1 MMGIDTILSAAV
13 LAVDVTSESLG
24 SDVQESVQGV
34 TSEATQEVSQ
44 MVQFFED
51 HIPDL
56 VAFGIQVLLALVFFF
71 VGSKVIKWIRKIVRK
86 SFERAN
92 ADAGVS
98 QFVDSMLK
106 FGLYALLI
114 FIIATKF
121 GVESSSVAALIA
133 SAGVAVGL
141 ALQGSLS
148 NFAGGILILLLK
160 PFAVGD
166 YIIVTQEG
174 IEGTVKEIQIF
185 YTKLATVD
193 NQTVVVPN
201 SILTNNSLT
210 NVTARPERK
219 LDLKVGI
226 SYDADLKKAKSLIED
241 MLLHDESII
250 QDEEIRVFV
259 ASLGDSAVMIGL
271 RAWVKTEEYWTTRWR
286 LMEEI
291 KLTFDAEGI
300 DIPYNQLTVHV
311 REEG

>member
-1 MMGIDTILSAAV
+1 MTVLTSTEITEGLQSDLSA
-13 LAVDVTSESLG
+13 VTEQISR
-24 SDVQESVQGV
+24 
-34 TSEATQEVSQ
+34 TQEYIDRYLPSVLSFGLRLLFAVIVFLVGARLIKLLRKFIRRS
-44 MVQFFED
+44 MERAGADVGLMQFLD
-51 HIPDL
+51 S
-56 VAFGIQVLLALVFFF
+56 LL
-71 VGSKVIKWIRKIVRK
+71 KVI
-86 SFERAN
+86 FY
-92 ADAGVS
+92 
-98 QFVDSMLK
+98 FV
-106 FGLYALLI
+106 LI
-114 FIIATKF
+114 M
-121 GVESSSVAALIA
+121 LIA
-133 SAGVAVGL
+133 SGFGVDTTSVMALVGSAGLTIGL
-141 ALQGSLS
+141 AFQGSLS

-271 RAWVKTEEYWTTRWR
+271 RAWVKTEEYWATRWR

>member
-1 MMGIDTILSAAV
+1 MMRFGSIISAA
-13 LAVDVTSESLG
+13 AAAADVTNESLG
-24 SDVQESVQGV
+24 TDVQESVQEV
-34 TSEATQEVSQ
+34 TSEATQEVNRI
-44 MVQFFED
+44 VQFFED

-71 VGSKVIKWIRKIVRK
+71 VGSKIIKWIRKIVKK

-92 ADAGVS
+92 ADAGVN

-106 FGLYALLI
+106 FGLYALLL

-166 YIIVTQEG
+166 YIVVTQEG

-241 MLLHDESII
+241 MLHQDLSVI

-259 ASLGDSAVMIGL
+259 DSLADSAVVIGL
-271 RAWVKTEEYWTTRWR
+271 RAWVKTEEYWATRWR

-300 DIPYNQLTVHV
+300 DIPYNQLTVHLK
-311 REEG
+311 EEG